1 MAPTPRLKSYR
12 AARNNELP
20 VDDTLIDSYSSN
32 GTVWRRFN
40 CQEMNPGGRVGTA
53 AMRSWAGGRKRGTKF
68 CVISKV
74 SNNHWPSEG
83 AAISISHHVL

>member
-1 MAPTPRLKSYR
+1 M
-12 AARNNELP
+12 
-20 VDDTLIDSYSSN
+20 
-32 GTVWRRFN
+32 
-40 CQEMNPGGRVGTA
+40 GTA